1 MRGPSG
7 STVSALHSMSR
18 GLDLRHNLVIVLC
31 SWGRQL
37 ILTLTLCTHE
47 HKLVWT
53 FIDTCLLDN
62 QIIIFILFNGPIV
75 AKRKMLTTLNY
86 TCQENHYAV

>member
-18 GLDLRHNLVIVLC
+18 GLDLSHYVVFLLC
-31 SWGRQL
+31 P
-37 ILTLTLCTHE
+37 LTLTLCTHE
-47 HKLVWT
+47 HKLVQT
-53 FIDTCLLDN
+53 FIDTCLPDN
-62 QIIIFILFNGPIV
+62 QVITFILFNGPIV
-75 AKRKMLTTLNY
+75 AKRKMLTTPNY

>member
-1 MRGPSG
+1 MRGLSG
-7 STVSALHSMSR
+7 STLSALHSMSR
-18 GLDLRHNLVIVLC
+18 GLDLSHCVVFL
-31 SWGRQL
+31 GKT

-47 HKLVWT
+47 HKLVQT